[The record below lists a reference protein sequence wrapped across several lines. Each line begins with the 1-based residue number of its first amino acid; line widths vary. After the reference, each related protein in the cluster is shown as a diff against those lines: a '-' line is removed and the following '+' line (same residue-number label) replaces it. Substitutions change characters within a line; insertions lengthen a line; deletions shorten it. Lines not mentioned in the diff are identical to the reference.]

1 MTPGYYD
8 EKSRIFVPYGGKSG
22 KPFVAPPPIRED
34 YIVERRAMPDASG
47 PGSDRA
53 FHSGQEQQPD
63 NPRRPLRAL
72 KAERPPLAV
81 PPVEFRK

>member
-53 FHSGQEQQPD
+53 FRWAKSNNQITPD
-63 NPRRPLRAL
+63 VLFAR
-72 KAERPPLAV
+72 
-81 PPVEFRK
+81 